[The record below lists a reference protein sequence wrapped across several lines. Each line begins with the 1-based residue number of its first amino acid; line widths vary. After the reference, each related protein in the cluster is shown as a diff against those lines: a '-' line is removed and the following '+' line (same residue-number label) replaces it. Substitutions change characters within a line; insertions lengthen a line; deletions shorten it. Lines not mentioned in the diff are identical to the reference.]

1 MILDKSKIKLYS
13 NVGSRASF
21 GLACLDLV
29 KENENLIVL
38 TTDVSKTM
46 QHGQKYYLPIKKEKL
61 SKVSNKKNTS
71 SETWSNKCHY

>member
-1 MILDKSKIKLYS
+1 M
-13 NVGSRASF
+13 
-21 GLACLDLV
+21 V
-29 KENENLIVL
+29 KKWRHSDVSMFQH
-38 TTDVSKTM
+38 VSKTM